1 MEYGTV
7 YINGFYNDINT
18 NKKRLTAADCPR
30 YYLTLKANKSLF
42 FVKTAV

>member
-18 NKKRLTAADCPR
+18 NKKRLTAADCR
-30 YYLTLKANKSLF
+30 GII
-42 FVKTAV
+42 